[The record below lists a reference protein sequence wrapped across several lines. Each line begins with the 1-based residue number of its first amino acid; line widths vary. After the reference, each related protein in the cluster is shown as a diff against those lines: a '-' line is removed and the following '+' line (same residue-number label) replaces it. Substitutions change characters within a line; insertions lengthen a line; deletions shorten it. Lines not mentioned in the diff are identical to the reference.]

1 MALEDKEPSKVK
13 ASSSSYKTVYEA
25 LAPIFAESLT
35 AKEKGTKYEA
45 LCVYFLQADPFWSQF
60 YRRVG
65 TLEQAATWPDSP
77 VYGESNDIG
86 IDLFAQTAASGEWHA
101 IQCKCYDPD
110 KPLTKGVCDSFF
122 AALMNRDD
130 IADWLIMTSA
140 GGAGRNLEAQMSG
153 DFSRFIDTA
162 KMAAS
167 ALDWSRF
174 IEGLPPEERETY
186 EPLPHQREA
195 IDSVLSAFGEHD
207 RCKAIMACGTGKTL
221 MSLRLTEEWLNGNPG
236 TVLFCA
242 PSISLVGQSMREWM
256 AQTRIPMSPLVVC
269 SDSKASRR
277 GGEDSMPMT
286 LADFEYPAT
295 TNPESLMRSYKAHR
309 KSNPD
314 GVVVV
319 FSTYQSIDVVH
330 QAQTLGLPEFDLIVC
345 DEAHRTTGNAL
356 PGVSK
361 TEASAFMKVHYNEN
375 VKAKK
380 RLYMT
385 ATPRIYGETAKRK
398 GAEEDYTIASMD
410 DESIYGPVAYQIK
423 FGEAV
428 EKKLLTDYKVVVLT
442 VQEDALSDRLPSL
455 ESDQGVN
462 ARLLEPSDIGKIV
475 GCWKGLMDHGE
486 GAPQDA
492 TGLGDML
499 VVDDMDNV
507 SAEAVPLHRAVGFCS
522 TIDASKT
529 ICEAFTQ
536 IVEEYA
542 GEKPEALP
550 LVCNLK
556 HVDGTMPAD
565 RRARNIAWLGEDVA
579 DDECRILTNAR
590 CLAEGIDVPNLDA
603 VIFFNAKNSTVDVV
617 QAVGRVMRRAEG
629 KRFGYI
635 ILPIFVPAGM
645 TPEEALDDS
654 KVFAN
659 VWSILQALRSHDERI
674 EAKVNALALHQE
686 AAKNTYSGATDH
698 KGWDEGLETRKEA
711 EQRKAAEIAKGVQ
724 LRLSLYPVERWEK
737 AVKTQLVRKC
747 GTRIYWDEWAEDVAR
762 IAARHIER
770 IDALVKNDEDVKSQ
784 FDVFLKG
791 LRDSLNPGIT
801 ENEAV
806 QMIAQHIITIPV
818 FEALFGDYEFAKSNP
833 VSIAINTFL
842 ASLQGRRLDEASDE
856 EVLKDVYASVR
867 RRAAMVR
874 TDTARQQLIRDLYE
888 KFFKVAFKATSD
900 KMGVVY
906 TPTEIIDYILR
917 ETDRVLRREFGCGL
931 ADEGVHILDPFAGT
945 GSFMAHLIESDLI
958 PDDKLGYKYRNELH
972 SNEILLLAYYIMT
985 VNIEHAYHSRMQRE
999 RESSSLPHDVDGAV
1013 AYEPF
1018 PGAVLTDTFQMTEGN
1033 DTLDVEVFTDN
1044 SERVL
1049 QQNALDIRVIVG
1061 NPPYSVGQ
1069 RSANDNNANESYPTL
1084 DAHIASTYAASTN
1097 ATNKNSLYDSYIR
1110 AFRWASDR
1118 MGREGVICFVSNAG
1132 WVDGRAMD
1140 GMRKCL
1146 AEEFDSVHVFH
1157 LRGNALTSGEE
1168 RRKEKDNVFGQG
1180 TRTPIAIT
1188 MLVKSSLAK
1197 ERGIFFHDIG
1207 DYLTREEKLA
1217 IVRAAAQEGIDD
1229 WQRIAPDRHGDW
1241 LNQRDESW
1249 YDFAPLGLEK
1259 RKAPLGMFE
1268 LWSRGFSTGRDAW
1281 IYSFN
1286 PVPLSENMERLISCY
1301 NDERRRYKDAREP
1314 GRVDD
1319 FVDKD
1324 PKRIKWNRS
1333 LMDELKRD
1341 ESIEFDKGLIR
1352 PVMYRPFCKQWIYAE
1367 YKCID
1372 MTYQQPRLFPLAAS
1386 EGKKVDMTY
1395 QQPMPSS
1402 RAEKGGSTGPTN
1414 NTSSLLPNLVIDVS
1428 DRGCLMTD
1436 FIPDLEVIHHG
1447 QCFPLYWYEDLGEG
1461 AASGFGAQG
1470 RLFSAP
1476 GQLSFDD
1483 MLAPPCDDAE
1493 AGGQAQAKLRYKR
1506 HDAITD
1512 EALSVFRSVYPRVFV
1527 GRKKKEG
1534 GEELTKEDI
1543 FFYVYGILHSP
1554 EYRRRFQANLQKELP
1569 RIPFARDFAAFCHAG
1584 RELAYWHLNYEEIEP
1599 YPLEE
1604 EGDSV
1609 NPGRTEKMRFGKCKK
1624 DEEHP
1629 KGEDRTVLQVAENL
1643 TLKGIPEEVYGY
1655 VVNGKS
1661 AIGWLMDRY
1670 CVTVDKASGIVN
1682 DPNAY
1687 SDDPR
1692 YIVDLVKRVV
1702 RVSLETNLIVNAL
1715 PPLNELPQPANW
1727 PFAWRAKG
1735 S

>member
-140 GGAGRNLEAQMSG
+140 GGAGRNLEAQLSG
-153 DFSRFIDTA
+153 DLSRFIDTA

-195 IDSVLSAFGEHD
+195 IYAVLSAFGEHD

-236 TVLFCA
+236 IVLFCA

-462 ARLLEPSDIGKIV
+462 ARLLEPSDIGKII
-475 GCWKGLMDHGE
+475 GCWKGLIDHGE

-522 TIDASKT
+522 TIEASKT

-542 GEKPEALP
+542 DEKPEALP

-565 RRARNIAWLGEDVA
+565 RRARNIAWLGEEVA

-654 KVFAN
+654 KIFAN

-686 AAKNTYSGATDH
+686 AAKNTYSGAADH

-801 ENEAV
+801 EDEAV

-842 ASLQGRRLDEASDE
+842 ASLQGQRLDEASDE

-958 PDDKLGYKYRNELH
+958 PDDKLGYKYRSELH

-999 RESSSLPHDVDGAV
+999 RE
-1013 AYEPF
+1013 
-1018 PGAVLTDTFQMTEGN
+1018 
-1033 DTLDVEVFTDN
+1033 
-1044 SERVL
+1044 R
-1049 QQNALDIRVIVG
+1049 ALLCRMM
-1061 NPPYSVGQ
+1061 SM
-1069 RSANDNNANESYPTL
+1069 
-1084 DAHIASTYAASTN
+1084 AA
-1097 ATNKNSLYDSYIR
+1097 
-1110 AFRWASDR
+1110 
-1118 MGREGVICFVSNAG
+1118 
-1132 WVDGRAMD
+1132 
-1140 GMRKCL
+1140 
-1146 AEEFDSVHVFH
+1146 
-1157 LRGNALTSGEE
+1157 
-1168 RRKEKDNVFGQG
+1168 
-1180 TRTPIAIT
+1180 
-1188 MLVKSSLAK
+1188 
-1197 ERGIFFHDIG
+1197 
-1207 DYLTREEKLA
+1207 
-1217 IVRAAAQEGIDD
+1217 
-1229 WQRIAPDRHGDW
+1229 
-1241 LNQRDESW
+1241 
-1249 YDFAPLGLEK
+1249 
-1259 RKAPLGMFE
+1259 
-1268 LWSRGFSTGRDAW
+1268 
-1281 IYSFN
+1281 
-1286 PVPLSENMERLISCY
+1286 
-1301 NDERRRYKDAREP
+1301 
-1314 GRVDD
+1314 
-1319 FVDKD
+1319 
-1324 PKRIKWNRS
+1324 
-1333 LMDELKRD
+1333 
-1341 ESIEFDKGLIR
+1341 
-1352 PVMYRPFCKQWIYAE
+1352 
-1367 YKCID
+1367 
-1372 MTYQQPRLFPLAAS
+1372 
-1386 EGKKVDMTY
+1386 
-1395 QQPMPSS
+1395 
-1402 RAEKGGSTGPTN
+1402 
-1414 NTSSLLPNLVIDVS
+1414 
-1428 DRGCLMTD
+1428 
-1436 FIPDLEVIHHG
+1436 
-1447 QCFPLYWYEDLGEG
+1447 
-1461 AASGFGAQG
+1461 
-1470 RLFSAP
+1470 
-1476 GQLSFDD
+1476 
-1483 MLAPPCDDAE
+1483 
-1493 AGGQAQAKLRYKR
+1493 
-1506 HDAITD
+1506 
-1512 EALSVFRSVYPRVFV
+1512 
-1527 GRKKKEG
+1527 
-1534 GEELTKEDI
+1534 
-1543 FFYVYGILHSP
+1543 
-1554 EYRRRFQANLQKELP
+1554 
-1569 RIPFARDFAAFCHAG
+1569 
-1584 RELAYWHLNYEEIEP
+1584 
-1599 YPLEE
+1599 
-1604 EGDSV
+1604 
-1609 NPGRTEKMRFGKCKK
+1609 
-1624 DEEHP
+1624 
-1629 KGEDRTVLQVAENL
+1629 
-1643 TLKGIPEEVYGY
+1643 
-1655 VVNGKS
+1655 
-1661 AIGWLMDRY
+1661 
-1670 CVTVDKASGIVN
+1670 
-1682 DPNAY
+1682 
-1687 SDDPR
+1687 
-1692 YIVDLVKRVV
+1692 
-1702 RVSLETNLIVNAL
+1702 
-1715 PPLNELPQPANW
+1715 
-1727 PFAWRAKG
+1727 
-1735 S
+1735 